1 MLFCGSMNYCSLQEA
16 YNVPSFAASR
26 KKKPCNAPPPPPPT
40 AGAQMPYEPHRD
52 EFEGKEYARY
62 TRYGNPAAPRAPPS
76 ASVPAPAAA
85 ASTAASAARENFQG
99 SFEPTY
105 KAMQRD
111 MKYYCNEYGVCTP
124 GSKPVR
130 ESFQSEITQVPQ
142 NADKPRTAKAQQK
155 AATAAPQVPR
165 CALQAPI
172 YEYPLSEEGKSQFA
186 AAMQLAL
193 DEDTSGQQLA
203 PLQKPRTVDMEDV
216 DGFYDEEIESYLA
229 TKDMKSA
236 PMPEMGAAKYEQS
249 PTGYDKTPFA
259 EAMSSFEKNKR
270 PLLHPEPR
278 PFGPECQ
285 QVEFWQNL
293 WDIALFVLAGILV
306 ILLVDQLYKL
316 AVYQG
321 MRHTIEVLE
330 PFLAQFRDV

>member
-1 MLFCGSMNYCSLQEA
+1 VLFRGSMNYCSLQEA

-26 KKKPCNAPPPPPPT
+26 KKKPCNAPAPPPPT
-40 AGAQMPYEPHRD
+40 QAPGAQMPYEPHRD

-62 TRYGNPAAPRAPPS
+62 ARYGGSAPRGPG
-76 ASVPAPAAA
+76 
-85 ASTAASAARENFQG
+85 ASAANAPATVRED
-99 SFEPTY
+99 FEGGGFETTY

-124 GSKPVR
+124 GAKPVR
-130 ESFQSEITQVPQ
+130 ETFLSEIPQ
-142 NADKPRTAKAQQK
+142 NAEKPRAAKPQPK
-155 AATAAPQVPR
+155 AATAPIVPR

-172 YEYPLSEEGKSQFA
+172 YEYPLSDESKAQFA
-186 AAMQLAL
+186 SAMQLAL
-193 DEDTSGQQLA
+193 DEDSSAQQPV
-203 PLQKPRTVDMEDV
+203 PLQKARTVDMEDV
-216 DGFYDEEIESYLA
+216 DGFYDEEIESYLK

-236 PMPEMGAAKYEQS
+236 PMPEVGAAKYDKT
-249 PTGYDKTPFA
+249 PTGYEKTPFA

-278 PFGPECQ
+278 PFGAECQ

-293 WDIALFVLAGILV
+293 WDIALFVIAGILV

-321 MRHTIEVLE
+321 MRHTIQVLE
-330 PFLAQFRDV
+330 PFLAQFRDM